1 MGLKQKTF
9 AGFIWTSLGVVG
21 NGLTNII
28 VTMILARLLTPNDFA
43 LIELLAIFIA
53 VSGVFIDSGFSQAVI
68 RDDNPSQTD
77 LSSVF
82 FFNLTVSIVLYI
94 LLFFAA
100 PYIAAYFNAPQLTSL
115 SRCTFLVLIFNSLC
129 IIQNANFN
137 RQLNFKAQTLSNVI
151 GMLCAGIIAIIM
163 AFCNCGIW
171 ALVAN
176 MTLYPL
182 FRSIVLWI
190 QSRWKP
196 SWSFSFSSIKRYF
209 KFGGFL
215 LFRGLMDA
223 IVTNLISIITGKAYS
238 KTELGYMSQGRKV
251 DGYVVTPVNSIIVRV
266 TYPVL
271 AKLKNNPALLKEGSK
286 QIVKAIMFLYVP
298 LIMFTMAT
306 ADNIIV
312 VLFGNKWIE
321 AGKYLAIASV
331 GGFFYPLQNIFENVC
346 LVKGKSNTL
355 LYCAIIKQGIRLLSL
370 LLTIPYGVIVLY
382 WSFVLSGIIGSL
394 LYIVLGMHYVKYSFW
409 ELINDLWKTVLI
421 TLLGISIVFLFDKQT
436 EMVPLVTLFIQIML
450 MVGFYWGVS
459 LLFNRTQLK
468 EDLSL
473 FSPFVNKI
481 FRRKQ

>member
-1 MGLKQKTF
+1 MGLKQKAF

-53 VSGVFIDSGFSQAVI
+53 VSNVFIDSGFSQAVI
-68 RDDNPSQTD
+68 RDDHPTQTD

-82 FFNLTVSIVLYI
+82 YFNFTASVIIYI

-100 PYIAAYFNAPQLTSL
+100 PYIASYFNAPQLISL
-115 SRCTFLVLIFNSLC
+115 SRCAFLVLIFNSLC

-151 GMLCAGIIAIIM
+151 GMFCAGLTAIIM
-163 AFCNCGIW
+163 AMCNCGIW

-182 FRSIVLWI
+182 FRCIVLWI

-196 SWSFSFSSIKRYF
+196 SMSFSFYSIKRYF

-215 LFRGLMDA
+215 LIRGLMDA
-223 IVTNLISIITGKAYS
+223 IVTNLISVITGKAYS
-238 KTELGYMSQGRKV
+238 KTDLGYMSQGRKV
-251 DGYVVTPVNSIIVRV
+251 DGYMVTPVNSIINRV

-271 AKLKNNPALLKEGSK
+271 AKLKNNPSSLKDGSK
-286 QIVKAIMFLYVP
+286 QIVNAIMFLYVP
-298 LIMFTMAT
+298 LILFTIVA

-312 VLFGNKWIE
+312 VLFGDKWIE
-321 AGKYLAIASV
+321 AGKYLAISSI

-355 LYCAIIKQGIRLLSL
+355 LYCALIKQGIRFAAL
-370 LLTIPYGVIVLY
+370 LLTIPYGVISLY
-382 WSFVLSGIIGSL
+382 WSFVLSGVVGSL
-394 LYIVLGMHYVKYSFW
+394 LYIVLGMHYLKFSFI
-409 ELINDLWKTVLI
+409 ELFKEIWKTILI
-421 TLLGISIVFLFDKQT
+421 TLIGVFLVFLLDAKT
-436 EMVPLVTLFIQIML
+436 EIVPFITLLLQIVL
-450 MVGFYWGVS
+450 MAIIYLCFS
-459 LLFNRTQLK
+459 LFFNRKQLV
-468 EDLSL
+468 EEVGL
-473 FSPFVNKI
+473 FKPFINKI
-481 FRRKQ
+481 FRKNG